1 MNRRACTLLMI
12 FLLCWTTA
20 CSSGESKLQTAL
32 LGEWELTDS
41 NGASHDLSANLEF
54 LEDGTLVVEQ
64 SWLREATKYEYV
76 IVAPGMMKI
85 SREIVSDSLQYKIE
99 DDTLSIRY
107 QGVVTKYRHLS
118 TPIPEPSTTS
128 QPVIDTAP
136 TRSLYFWEK
145 TEPPTQPTSVENTPT
160 KTPTA
165 TVTPTPTAI
174 LITPTNSCYSSS
186 LEIYGSAFVIK
197 TGNEMKLRDSA
208 GFKNTTALTSQ
219 LQVGEVVLLVDGPKC
234 VDNWRFWEILT
245 TRNERGWIPESDGT
259 TPWLE
264 AIGTYQACPNTV
276 LSRLKVG
283 DIAFVQEI
291 PDLPNRV
298 RVEPKVDGE
307 IIARI
312 YPLAEMEIL
321 EGPACGE
328 GGVWWKVKSMKSGRI
343 GWTMESRNGEYYIA
357 PRP

>member
-1 MNRRACTLLMI
+1 MNRHACVFLML
-12 FLLCWTTA
+12 FLLCWLTA
-20 CSSGESKLQTAL
+20 CSAGGSKLQTAL

-64 SWLREATKYEYV
+64 SWLRGASNYEYV

-85 SREIVSDSLQYKIE
+85 SREDVSDSLQYKIE
-99 DDTLSIRY
+99 EDTLSIRY
-107 QGVVTKYRHLS
+107 QGVVTQYRHLS
-118 TPIPEPSTTS
+118 TPIPEQSNTS
-128 QPVIDTAP
+128 ESAIDTTP
-136 TRSLYFWEK
+136 TRPKFFWEK
-145 TEPPTQPTSVENTPT
+145 TEPPIQPTIAENTPT
-160 KTPTA
+160 QTSTVTRRPNPTA
-165 TVTPTPTAI
+165 TLVTPM
-174 LITPTNSCYSSS
+174 NSCYSSS
-186 LEIYGSAFVIK
+186 LGVYGSAFVIK
-197 TGNEMKLRDSA
+197 TGSEMKLRDSA
-208 GFKNTTALTSQ
+208 GFKNTSALTNQ
-219 LQVGEVVLLVDGPKC
+219 LQVGEVVLLVNGPKC

-264 AIGTYQACPNTV
+264 AIDTYQACPDTV
-276 LSRLKVG
+276 LSRLRVG

-298 RVEPKVDGE
+298 RVEPKADSE
-307 IIARI
+307 IVARI

-321 EGPACGE
+321 EGPLCGE
-328 GGVWWKVKSMKSGRI
+328 GGVWWKVKSMKSGRT
-343 GWTMESRNGEYYIA
+343 GWTMESRYGEYYVA

>member
-1 MNRRACTLLMI
+1 MNRRAFTLLVL
-12 FLLCWTTA
+12 FFLCWTAA
-20 CSSGESKLQTAL
+20 CSSGGSKLESAL
-32 LGEWELTDS
+32 LGQWELTDS
-41 NGASHDLSANLEF
+41 NGASHDLAANLEF

-64 SWLREATKYEYV
+64 SWLREAATFEYG
-76 IVAPGMMKI
+76 IVAPGVMKI
-85 SREIVSDSLQYKIE
+85 TSEDVSDSLQYKIE

-107 QGVVTKYRHLS
+107 QGVVTQYRHLT
-118 TPIPEPSTTS
+118 TPIPEQSNTS
-128 QPVIDTAP
+128 QSVTEVTP
-136 TRSLYFWEK
+136 TQPKYFWEK
-145 TEPPTQPTSVENTPT
+145 TEPPTQPTIAENIPT
-160 KTPTA
+160 QTPTA
-165 TVTPTPTAI
+165 TATLVM
-174 LITPTNSCYSSS
+174 PTNSCYSSS
-186 LEIYGSAFVIK
+186 LKIYGSAFVIK

-208 GFKNTTALTSQ
+208 GFKNTAGLTGQ
-219 LQVGEVVLLVDGPKC
+219 LQVGEVVLLVNGPKC

-264 AIGTYQACPNTV
+264 AIDTYQACPNTV

-298 RVEPKVDGE
+298 RVEPKVDSE
-307 IIARI
+307 IVARI
-312 YPLAEMEIL
+312 YPLGEMEIL
-321 EGPACGE
+321 EGPLCGE